1 MAAISA
7 DIPMTD
13 STDEQLAERVQS
25 GCAESFAELDR
36 RLRPRLLHVLTRR
49 LPTREDAEDV
59 VQQTLLRVFE
69 KIGLYDIRQRLSPWV
84 FTIAVRLAAQ
94 QTRRKNLPM
103 GQEAERQL
111 ELIDDTAAPDEQA
124 SRREER
130 DNLWTLADRVLK
142 TEQWTALW
150 LFYGEEQSLKEV
162 AQSLGRTKTS
172 VSVLLF
178 RARKML
184 LPHLKKLTVTEHWQ
198 DESARS
204 YLDKGAE
211 TPLPTTLLLDPCGGS
226 WVSPLSGRNKL

>member
-1 MAAISA
+1 MVSCLRGNDEKRSDMTAILA
-7 DIPMTD
+7 LAD
-13 STDEQLAERVQS
+13 STDEQLAKRVQT
-25 GCAESFAELDR
+25 GCAASFAELDR

-69 KIGLYDIRQRLSPWV
+69 KIDLYDTHQRLSPWV

-94 QTRRKNLPM
+94 QTRRKSLPM
-103 GQEAERQL
+103 NQESERQL
-111 ELIDDTAAPDEQA
+111 ELIDRTAAPDEQA

-150 LFYGEEQSLKEV
+150 LFYGEEQTIKEV
-162 AQSLGRTKTS
+162 AQTLGRTKTS

-178 RARKML
+178 RARKIL
-184 LPHLKKLTVTEHWQ
+184 LPHLQKLTVTEQWRGES
-198 DESARS
+198 ESAEMPQS
-204 YLDKGAE
+204 
-211 TPLPTTLLLDPCGGS
+211 TTLLLDPCGG
-226 WVSPLSGRNKL
+226 RNK

>member
-1 MAAISA
+1 MTISA
-7 DIPMTD
+7 YIPLTD
-13 STDEQLAERVQS
+13 HTDERLAERVQA
-25 GCAESFAELDR
+25 GCGESFAELDR

-49 LPTREDAEDV
+49 LPTQEDAEDV

-69 KIGLYDIRQRLSPWV
+69 KIGLYDTRQRLSPWV

-94 QTRRKNLPM
+94 QMRRKCLPM

-111 ELIDDTAAPDEQA
+111 ELIDRTAAPDEQA

-130 DNLWTLADRVLK
+130 DNLWTVADRVLK

-150 LFYGEEQSLKEV
+150 LFYGEEQSIPEV

-178 RARKML
+178 RARKIL
-184 LPHLKKLTVTEHWQ
+184 LPHLKKLFVTDHWQ
-198 DESARS
+198 GESE
-204 YLDKGAE
+204 LAE
-211 TPLPTTLLLDPCGGS
+211 TPLPTTLLLDPCGGRL
-226 WVSPLSGRNKL
+226 P